1 VSTGIGGTR
10 RVPPTI
16 GRVPFLSCEAD
27 RMRDPTAEEY
37 ARGRLDEGS
46 TAEEVAR
53 ELISRGAGPIETIKA
68 LRATT
73 SMGLDRLKPIVD
85 RALPLRQ
92 REANDRLRTQIIEL
106 LEGSVE
112 HLVSS
117 EGRFSNIQAR
127 GDGPYACPCC
137 GYFTLSER
145 GADEICQVCYWHDD
159 GQDDHD
165 AATVRGGPNHG
176 LSLNQGRANFTK
188 IGACSEGVLSL
199 VRSPRSDEQ
208 RKH

>member
-1 VSTGIGGTR
+1 MS
-10 RVPPTI
+10 
-16 GRVPFLSCEAD
+16 
-27 RMRDPTAEEY
+27 DPSAEEY

-46 TAEEVAR
+46 SAEEVAR
-53 ELISRGAGPIETIKA
+53 ELIARGAGPIETIKA

-73 SMGLDRLKPIVD
+73 GMGLDRLKPLVD
-85 RALPLRQ
+85 QALPLRQ
-92 REANDRLRTQIIEL
+92 REANDRLRTEMMEL
-106 LEGSVE
+106 LEDSVE

-117 EGRFSNIQAR
+117 EGRFSNIRAR
-127 GDGPYACPCC
+127 GNGPYACPCC

-145 GADEICQVCYWHDD
+145 GADVICQVCYWHDD

-165 AATVRGGPNHG
+165 AETARGGPNHE
-176 LSLNQGRANFTK
+176 LSLTQARANFTR
-188 IGACSEGVLSL
+188 IGACSERVLSL